1 MKLQQLSVFLE
12 NKPGQLKAACDAL
25 STAGINISTLM
36 LADTRE
42 FGILRLLIH
51 DWERAKQTL
60 ENAGFAVRTTEVL
73 AIEVQDKPG
82 GLDALLASVET
93 AGLNI
98 EYMYAFASGPGGKA
112 VMIFRF
118 SDPDKALEGFKAAG
132 VNILN
137 AVELFKK

>member
-12 NKPGQLKAACDAL
+12 NKPGQLKTTCDLLAA
-25 STAGINISTLM
+25 AGINISTLM

-51 DWERAKQTL
+51 DWERAKQLL
-60 ENAGFAVRTTEVL
+60 EKEGFAVRTTEVL
-73 AIEVQDKPG
+73 ALEVKDTPG
-82 GLDALLASVET
+82 GLAALLKPVDS

-118 SDPDKALEGFKAAG
+118 SDPDKAQEAFKAAG
-132 VNILN
+132 VNMLS
-137 AVELFKK
+137 AVDLFQK